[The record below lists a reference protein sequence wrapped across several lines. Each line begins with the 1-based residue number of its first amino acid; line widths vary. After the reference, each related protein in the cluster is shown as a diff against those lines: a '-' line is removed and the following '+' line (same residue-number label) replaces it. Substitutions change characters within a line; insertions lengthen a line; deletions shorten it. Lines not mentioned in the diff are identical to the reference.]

1 MVRMNCQSVC
11 ENLSAYIDKELDL
24 ATRSQVAAHLLACH
38 YCRTQW
44 EQLQQTSLLLQNLPE
59 VKLPDNFQTDL
70 SAKLAAVPVPVDT
83 GKGRFTKK
91 IRKMVQTPW
100 YKAVA
105 VAAVFSVTIGVA
117 SLWGDGGIEDIDIIN
132 HPEIAQNVQNNN
144 NQPGPDVIVATVPE
158 QSDSEQSGDSPE
170 VIEGQVTGD
179 NAVPPVVENPPASDA
194 SINVPVEPS
203 AGNKVEPSEPALPI
217 VDSGVNVEPEPVANP
232 SGLPEWVSGGSQ
244 VFDMPVAPV
253 KLLNTS
259 LSIQII
265 PVDAGDVA
273 QQVLAIAEQ
282 RGVLLADTS
291 DAVHFTVSEQELS
304 KLLAELGSLGEEV
317 SSTTT
322 NQDLM
327 VEYRNIEQQLFEKS
341 QRKSELTEALAAV
354 QPAGRV
360 QLQQELDEVIKDI
373 KALNNQ
379 INDLKDRA
387 KNIEIKV
394 SFVLK

>member
-1 MVRMNCQSVC
+1 MNCQSVC

-194 SINVPVEPS
+194 SINVLVEPS

>member
-1 MVRMNCQSVC
+1 MNCQSVC

-194 SINVPVEPS
+194 SINVLVEPS

-354 QPAGRV
+354 QPASRV

>member
-1 MVRMNCQSVC
+1 MNCQSVC

-394 SFVLK
+394 SFV